1 MGKAFANHHQG
12 ACAIFLDIASEKKRF
27 ADSGITGN
35 RSVRVAET
43 LRSDWWGEI
52 AGIPHFDTV
61 GKYGNLHG
69 SGRSVIPVGNGIDDS
84 LANYVW
90 RYFVADWGL
99 NAFGASADTS
109 VDLGEHKV
117 NGHIDLFIDCSLI
130 DAIERYWPLDLRAME
145 VHAPDFCRGE
155 KLLRVATEEENS
167 GICWLIAGK
176 QMKMG
181 EKIMDWSSFLKRKLP
196 FFPS

>member
-27 ADSGITGN
+27 ADSGITCN
-35 RSVRVAET
+35 RPVRVAET
-43 LRSDWWGEI
+43 LGSEWWCEI
-52 AGIPHFDTV
+52 TGIPHFDTV
-61 GKYGNLHG
+61 GKYGNLYG
-69 SGRSVIPVGNGIDDS
+69 SCGSVIPVGNGIDDS
-84 LANYVW
+84 LAYYVW

-99 NAFGASADTS
+99 NTFGTSADTP

-117 NGHIDLFIDCSLI
+117 HSRIDLFIDCSLI

-145 VHAPDFCRGE
+145 VHASDFCSGE

-176 QMKMG
+176 
-181 EKIMDWSSFLKRKLP
+181 
-196 FFPS
+196 